1 MICGLVYRIG
11 AGSLRCFYVSFDVL
25 SVNLS

>member
-1 MICGLVYRIG
+1 MICGLVYRVG
-11 AGSLRCFYVSFDVL
+11 AGSLRRFYVSFDVL